1 MRKSQRRAAAQVIQ
15 TVKNQPESENLD
27 FFQKQ
32 HIRSLK
38 EHFDTIHVRIH
49 NRTAGQVKSQ
59 YPDYPKSYSAL
70 DILRIE
76 EPDIAKHVESAH
88 AKYYNSLCHMP

>member
-15 TVKNQPESENLD
+15 TVKNRPESENLD

-70 DILRIE
+70 DILRKE
-76 EPDIAKHVESAH
+76 EPDIAMKVELAH
-88 AKYYNSLCHMP
+88 QQFTESEMI